1 MIDIMVDEGISH
13 SDLPDDVRMRQA
25 VAMACTQAGV
35 SRAVSLCVRVAGD
48 DVVRELN
55 RQWRHED
62 MVTDVL
68 SFPMQ
73 DGPDFHFDESLGDII
88 LAWPFVKK
96 EASRLGL
103 DTCDHALHLIVHG
116 VLHLL
121 GYDHADEVHAKRMQ
135 TMESRAMALLNLH
148 DPYGKASE
156 KKYGKERVNV

>member
-1 MIDIMVDEGISH
+1 MIDIMVDEGIRH
-13 SDLPDDVRMRQA
+13 SDLSDDTRMRQA
-25 VAMACTQAGV
+25 VAAACTQAGV
-35 SRAVSLCVRVAGD
+35 SCAVSLCVRVGDD

-62 MVTDVL
+62 ALTDVL

-103 DTCDHALHLIVHG
+103 DACDHALHLIVHG

-148 DPYGKASE
+148 DPYGKE
-156 KKYGKERVNV
+156 CGKERRKNV

>member
-13 SDLPDDVRMRQA
+13 SDLPNDARVRQA
-25 VAMACTQAGV
+25 VATACAQAGV
-35 SRAVSLCVRVAGD
+35 SCVVSLCVRVASD
-48 DVVRELN
+48 DVVHELN

-62 MVTDVL
+62 AVTDVL

-73 DGPDFHFDESLGDII
+73 DGPDFHFDELLGDII

-103 DTCDHALHLIVHG
+103 DACDHALHLIIHG

-121 GYDHADEVHAKRMQ
+121 GYDHTDEVQAKRMQ
-135 TMESRAMALLNLH
+135 TMESRAMTLLNLH
-148 DPYGKASE
+148 DPYRNE
-156 KKYGKERVNV
+156 YGKERKHV

>member
-13 SDLPDDVRMRQA
+13 SDLPDDARMCQA
-25 VAMACTQAGV
+25 VAAACAQAGV

-48 DVVRELN
+48 DVVHELN

-62 MVTDVL
+62 AVTDVL

-73 DGPDFHFDESLGDII
+73 DGPDFYFDESLGDII

-96 EASRLGL
+96 EAGRLGL
-103 DTCDHALHLIVHG
+103 DACDHALHLIVHG

-121 GYDHADEVHAKRMQ
+121 GHDHAEEAQAKRMQ
-135 TMESRAMALLNLH
+135 TMESRAMAQLNLH
-148 DPYGKASE
+148 DPYGRE
-156 KKYGKERVNV
+156 YGKERVNV